1 MNEKQDRIRYNM
13 RRLVSAL
20 IILGIIFVLP
30 TVFAQIATILAIIVV
45 LIIMWQKLTE
55 IWALQQLIY
64 EEVKR
69 RK

>member
-1 MNEKQDRIRYNM
+1 M